1 MKLDNPMTGLEL
13 TAVLPSLRTERGQ
26 RYHDLLL
33 QWKPAFAAMDV
44 PLDIVT
50 EDAGDLMMQDPEV
63 LYMEDRTVM
72 EKLGGLQRKNVFGKE
87 TTTVRAS
94 LYLVLDTEVAARAG
108 RITERSLVRL
118 WRKAFDI
125 QTRAA
130 GRLMAEQLP
139 DL

>member
-33 QWKPAFAAMDV
+33 QRKPSFAALDV

-72 EKLGGLQRKNVFGKE
+72 EKLGGLQRKTVFGKE

-108 RITERSLVRL
+108 RINECSLVRL

>member
-33 QWKPAFAAMDV
+33 QWKPSFAAIDV

-63 LYMEDRTVM
+63 LYMEDRAVM

-108 RITERSLVRL
+108 RINESSLVRL

>member
-33 QWKPAFAAMDV
+33 QWKPSFAAIDV

-108 RITERSLVRL
+108 RINECSLVRL

>member
-33 QWKPAFAAMDV
+33 QWKPSFAAIDV

-72 EKLGGLQRKNVFGKE
+72 EKLGGLQR
-87 TTTVRAS
+87 
-94 LYLVLDTEVAARAG
+94 D
-108 RITERSLVRL
+108 
-118 WRKAFDI
+118 RKSVV
-125 QTRAA
+125 
-130 GRLMAEQLP
+130 
-139 DL
+139 

>member
-13 TAVLPSLRTERGQ
+13 TAVLLSLRTERGQ

-33 QWKPAFAAMDV
+33 QWKPSFAAIDV

-72 EKLGGLQRKNVFGKE
+72 EKLGGLQRKTVFGKE

-108 RITERSLVRL
+108 RINECSLVRL

>member
-108 RITERSLVRL
+108 QINESSLVRL

>member
-33 QWKPAFAAMDV
+33 QWKPSFAAIDV

-72 EKLGGLQRKNVFGKE
+72 EKLGGLQRKTVFGKE

-94 LYLVLDTEVAARAG
+94 LYLVLDTEVAGRAG
-108 RITERSLVRL
+108 RINECSLVRL